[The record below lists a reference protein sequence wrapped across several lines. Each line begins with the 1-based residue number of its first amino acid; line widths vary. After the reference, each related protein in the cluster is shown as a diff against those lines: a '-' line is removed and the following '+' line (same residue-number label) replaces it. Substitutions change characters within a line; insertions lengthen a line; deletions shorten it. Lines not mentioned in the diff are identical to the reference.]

1 MPRKTTK
8 SRLATRR
15 DPATSK
21 LAGKKT
27 AKKETPKASPQVV
40 PSLKLYRRLAVG
52 FILVTLV
59 LLAIIIIVSTIR
71 ATIKIFPNADIVQ
84 TSFITDI
91 LEEPGVHG
99 EIPGQILSVTLEE
112 AREFTAS
119 GEGATEVPGKAGGM
133 VTLYNTSNSP
143 QPLVATTRL
152 LSPEGVLYRIDE
164 AVTVPAQGTVEVM
177 AHADL
182 EGKSYEL
189 GPTKFTI
196 PGLAA
201 SRQTEVYAENSEAMT
216 GGIQYLKTLSQTDID
231 AAGDELQASLLAA
244 AQEELRTQLTGKY
257 TGESFFTEV
266 LEQVSDT
273 EPGTEADSFTISM
286 KVEVVGV
293 FFDQETLLNI
303 AEAKLYESLPRG
315 YELVSIDR
323 ENMEVTVERYDVE
336 EAVAN
341 VRVSLQGAM
350 IVSPNNKILD
360 KDDLTGLSPQE
371 VAKRFI
377 DAGIAVDVEVNF
389 SPFWIKKVP
398 RLKDRIDI
406 QIEPIE

>member
-1 MPRKTTK
+1 MPKKTTTK
-8 SRLATRR
+8 KPPAGRSSRQ
-15 DPATSK
+15 PG
-21 LAGKKT
+21 GKT
-27 AKKETPKASPQVV
+27 VKKEAPKAAPKAA

-52 FILVTLV
+52 FIIVTLV
-59 LLAIIIIVSTIR
+59 LLAIILIVSTIR
-71 ATIKIFPNADIVQ
+71 ATIKIYPNADLVR

-99 EIPGQILSVTLEE
+99 EIPGQILAVTVEE
-112 AREFTAS
+112 ARAFSAS

-133 VTLYNTSNSP
+133 FTLYNTSNSA

-152 LSPEGVLYRIDE
+152 LSPDGVLYRIDT
-164 AVTVPAQGTVEVM
+164 AATVPAQGTVEVM

-182 EGKSYEL
+182 EGVQYEVE
-189 GPTKFTI
+189 PNKFTI
-196 PGLAA
+196 PGLGA
-201 SRQTEVYAENSEAMT
+201 SRQAEVYAENTEVTT
-216 GGIQYLKTLSQTDID
+216 GGVQYIKSLSQADID
-231 AAGDELQASLLAA
+231 AAGDELEASLLAS
-244 AQEELRTQLTGKY
+244 AQEQLRGQLTGVY

-293 FFDQETLLNI
+293 FFEKETLLNI
-303 AEAKLYESLPRG
+303 AEAKLYESLTRG

-323 ENMEVTVERYDVE
+323 ENMEVEVERYDVE
-336 EAVAN
+336 DAVAN

-377 DAGIAVDVEVNF
+377 DAGIAVDVEVTF
-389 SPFWIKKVP
+389 SPFWIKAVP

>member
-1 MPRKTTK
+1 MP
-8 SRLATRR
+8 
-15 DPATSK
+15 
-21 LAGKKT
+21 KKT
-27 AKKETPKASPQVV
+27 IKKKAVKKEASKTV
-40 PSLKLYRRLAVG
+40 PSLKLYRRLSVG
-52 FILVTLV
+52 FIVVILV
-59 LLAIIIIVSTIR
+59 LLAIILIVSTIR
-71 ATIKIFPNADIVQ
+71 ATIKIFPNADIVT

-91 LEEPGVHG
+91 VEDPGVHG
-99 EIPGQILSVTLEE
+99 EIPGQILSVVVEE
-112 AREFTAS
+112 GREFMIS
-119 GEGATEVPGKAGGM
+119 GEGATEVPGKAGGL
-133 VTLYNTSNSP
+133 VTLYNTSNSV

-152 LSPEGVLYRIDE
+152 LSPDGVLYRIDT

-177 AHADL
+177 AHADE
-182 EGKSYEL
+182 EGVLFEI

-201 SRQTEVYAENSEAMT
+201 SRQAEVYAENSEAMT
-216 GGIQYLKTLSQTDID
+216 GGVRYIKTLSQADID
-231 AAGDELQASLLAA
+231 AAGEELEASLLTT
-244 AQEELRTQLTGKY
+244 AQEELRGQLTGEY

-273 EPGTEADSFTISM
+273 EAGTEADSFTISM

-293 FFDQETLLNI
+293 FFDQSTLLSI
-303 AEAKLYESLPRG
+303 AEAKIYESLPRG

-323 ENMEVTVERYDVE
+323 DNMEVAVERYDVE
-336 EAVAN
+336 DAVAN
-341 VRVSLQGAM
+341 VRVSLKGAM

-377 DAGIAVDVEVNF
+377 DAGIAIDVEVSF
-389 SPFWIKKVP
+389 SPFWLKKVP